1 MLLRTKPEPHACLS
15 QAGFTRRSEVI
26 SAACDEI
33 ATPACRN
40 ARQLPPVCRWLLWN
54 TFFIHKRWKA
64 AGGRRLKNS
73 SKKIISLVR
82 GKEYNGFDIAM
93 SQPQQISG
101 MIAFSAGLLS
111 FVSPCVLPLVPS
123 YITYITGVSFKELT
137 DLEVR
142 SKLRWA
148 TVFHS
153 LFFIIGFSVV
163 FILMGASASYLGQL
177 LAQYQD
183 WIMKGGGV
191 LIIILGIHFTGIIN
205 IPFLQMEKRF
215 EMRRKPF
222 GYAGSF
228 LVGVA
233 FAAGWTPCIGPILST
248 ILIYA
253 STTKSFTTGILLLTY
268 YSIGL
273 GIPFLLSSL
282 AFNSFLSAFDRI
294 KRYMRVINIV
304 SGLFLIGIGI
314 LFLTDTFKQI
324 NSYLNILTNPWSRSE
339 IPNFS

>member
-1 MLLRTKPEPHACLS
+1 
-15 QAGFTRRSEVI
+15 
-26 SAACDEI
+26 
-33 ATPACRN
+33 
-40 ARQLPPVCRWLLWN
+40 
-54 TFFIHKRWKA
+54 
-64 AGGRRLKNS
+64 
-73 SKKIISLVR
+73 
-82 GKEYNGFDIAM
+82 M
-93 SQPQQISG
+93 SQPQEISG

-123 YITYITGVSFKELT
+123 YTTYITGASFKELT
-137 DLEVR
+137 EAEAG

-148 TVFHS
+148 AIFHS
-153 LFFIIGFSVV
+153 LFFIMGFSLV
-163 FILMGASASYLGQL
+163 FILMGASATYIGQL
-177 LAQYQD
+177 LAQYQY

-191 LIIILGIHFTGIIN
+191 LIILLGIHFTGIIN

-215 EMRRKPF
+215 EMRKKPL

-253 STTKSFTTGILLLTY
+253 STSKSFATGIVLLTY

-273 GIPFLLSSL
+273 GIPFFLSSL
-282 AFNSFLSAFDRI
+282 AFNSFLSAFDKI
-294 KRYMRVINIV
+294 KRYMRVINLV

-314 LFLTDTFKQI
+314 LFLTDTFQEI
-324 NSYLNILTNPWSRSE
+324 NSYLNALTHP
-339 IPNFS
+339 

>member
-1 MLLRTKPEPHACLS
+1 
-15 QAGFTRRSEVI
+15 
-26 SAACDEI
+26 
-33 ATPACRN
+33 
-40 ARQLPPVCRWLLWN
+40 
-54 TFFIHKRWKA
+54 
-64 AGGRRLKNS
+64 
-73 SKKIISLVR
+73 
-82 GKEYNGFDIAM
+82 M

-101 MIAFSAGLLS
+101 IIAFSAGLLS

-137 DLEVR
+137 DAEAR
-142 SKLRWA
+142 AKLRWA
-148 TVFHS
+148 TIFHS
-153 LFFIIGFSVV
+153 LFFIMGFSLI

-177 LAQYQD
+177 LVEYQF
-183 WIMKGGGV
+183 WIMKAGGV
-191 LIIILGIHFTGIIN
+191 LIILLGIQFTGIIN

-215 EMRRKPF
+215 EMKRKPL
-222 GYAGSF
+222 GYLGSF

-273 GIPFLLSSL
+273 GIPFFLSSL
-282 AFNSFLSAFDRI
+282 AFNSFLSAFDKI
-294 KRYMRVINIV
+294 KRYMRIITVI

-314 LFLTDTFKQI
+314 LFLTDTFKDI
-324 NSYLNILTNPWSRSE
+324 NSYLNALTNP
-339 IPNFS
+339 